1 MSWLEGERGR
11 DSSNKRRARSPALSA
26 VLIAFLP
33 GFSNTGSAF
42 VFYVLMGLVII
53 AVGWLTDYSGPPTKV
68 LSRIVLE
75 FGDAFR
81 GSINLADQAA
91 RSMI

>member
-1 MSWLEGERGR
+1 MWIEHCYDAILAEGLTFHEAQ
-11 DSSNKRRARSPALSA
+11 SPLAR
-26 VLIAFLP
+26 
-33 GFSNTGSAF
+33 
-42 VFYVLMGLVII
+42 
-53 AVGWLTDYSGPPTKV
+53 V